1 MNMKMQ
7 RALFI
12 HILLILY
19 FSWNTVEA
27 QRLKLST
34 EPLDDTG
41 LDYAKVIGDADDGV
55 FVLHSNF
62 SLETERDRIGLK
74 SRKYQL
80 SFYDYNLKRIWNQ
93 TIAPQRQGASLENV
107 AFFNNRVIIL
117 SSQLNKSSNQ
127 YEILV
132 DVIDNDGKLIYKSVL
147 VSKFTRKKGSSI
159 EKPKLIL
166 DPSKQKAAIYIAE
179 QTDREQLIYIT
190 TIDTGI
196 TSLGSSSGSIQ
207 YSEKDL
213 LTTDFILGNN
223 HELMVLAQLKERDSS
238 EKKKQ
243 LLYKLF
249 YLPKAAKQFKEYRVN
264 NSDRPMTEASLTFD
278 KFKNTALVI
287 GFYADQN
294 SFAGVGIMFS
304 ALNLEKADSLLT
316 YTYPIKGDAQLKL
329 VGERNS
335 GNGISLFSYPIQKVI
350 LRSDGGAVIIAEA
363 AYMSEFSYYD
373 YFTQSFN
380 RRVEYHFDNIVT
392 FSINSNGTVDWS
404 QVIRKEQA
412 SMDDMGIYASFS
424 SYLNTEEIGIIYNKD
439 IGKNNAIVLKVI
451 NNKGQLSDRNVTKP
465 GDNMVIIPRSGKQ
478 VDESTVMLPIINKK
492 RLYLAKIEL

>member
-1 MNMKMQ
+1 MQ
-7 RALFI
+7 RAPLI
-12 HILLILY
+12 NILLILV
-19 FSWNTVEA
+19 FSCNIVKA
-27 QRLKLST
+27 QKLKLSA

-41 LDYAKVIGDADDGV
+41 LDYAKVIGDADDGI

-62 SLETERDRIGLK
+62 SMETERDRIGLK

-80 SFYDYNLKRIWNQ
+80 SFYDYDLKRIWNQ
-93 TIAPQRQGASLENV
+93 PIAPYSEGAALENV
-107 AFFNNRVIIL
+107 SFYNNRVVIL
-117 SSQLNKSSNQ
+117 SSQVNKISNQ
-127 YEILV
+127 FEILA
-132 DVIDNDGKLIYKSVL
+132 DVIANDGKLIYKSVL

-159 EKPKLIL
+159 DKPKLIL
-166 DPSKQKAAIYIAE
+166 DPTKQQAAIYIAE
-179 QTDREQLIYIT
+179 QTDREQLIYLT
-190 TIDTGI
+190 TIDTGFVA
-196 TSLGSSSGSIQ
+196 LVSSSGSIQ
-207 YSEKDL
+207 YSDKDL
-213 LTTDFILGNN
+213 ITTDFILGNN

-249 YLPKAAKQFKEYRVN
+249 YLPKSAKQFKEYRVN
-264 NSDRPMTEASLTFD
+264 NSDRPMTEASLTYD
-278 KFKNTALVI
+278 KVKNTALVI

-294 SFAGVGIMFS
+294 SFAGAGILFS
-304 ALNLEKADSLLT
+304 ALSLTKPDSLST

-350 LRSDGGAVIIAEA
+350 LRSDGGAVIVAEA
-363 AYMSEFSYYD
+363 AYLSEFSYYD

-392 FSINSNGTVDWS
+392 FSINSNGTIDWS
-404 QVIRKEQA
+404 QVIRKEQT

-439 IGKNNAIVLKVI
+439 IGKNNTIVLKVI
-451 NNKGQLSDRNVTKP
+451 SNKGQLSESNITKP
-465 GDNMVIIPRSGKQ
+465 GDNMAIIPRSGKQ
-478 VDESTVMLPIINKK
+478 VDESTIIIPTINKK
-492 RLYLAKIEL
+492 RLYMAKIEL